1 MKKEAAATPKIGQ
14 IFCDIVSKNIL
25 PGISHGTP
33 LRKKY
38 LLNSLI
44 TNIEE
49 IKRTLKKL
57 LFILVKLKADFSI
70 NRGEV
75 NINVNITINRI
86 YIIEDI
92 AIVVSP

>member
-1 MKKEAAATPKIGQ
+1 M
-14 IFCDIVSKNIL
+14 
-25 PGISHGTP
+25 SHGTP
-33 LRKKY
+33 FRKKY

-49 IKRTLKKL
+49 IKRALKKL
-57 LFILVKLKADFSI
+57 LFILVKLKAGFSI

-75 NINVNITINRI
+75 NINVNIATNRI

>member
-1 MKKEAAATPKIGQ
+1 M
-14 IFCDIVSKNIL
+14 
-25 PGISHGTP
+25 SHGTP
-33 LRKKY
+33 FRKKY

-44 TNIEE
+44 VNIEE

-75 NINVNITINRI
+75 NINVNTTTNRI
-86 YIIEDI
+86 YIIDDI
-92 AIVVSP
+92 TIVVSP